1 MLVTYPDASLL
12 EFAPFSDYS
21 IAMTAHL
28 VIVGGGQAAAQA
40 VQTLRQNGY
49 AEPITIVGDEPFAP
63 YQRPPLSKK
72 YLAGELQRERLLLR
86 PVAFYAEKGVVLELG
101 RSVAELDLGA
111 QALRLADGGALHFD
125 HLLLATGSRVRKL
138 EAPGAT
144 LAGVHYVRTIADID
158 AINASL
164 PPSGSIVVI
173 GGGYI
178 GLEVAAITRQRGF
191 AVTVL
196 EAANRVLA
204 RVAGPDVSEFFEQA
218 HRDAGVEVHC
228 GAAVRAL
235 RGSERV
241 ESIET
246 TDGRSFRCDVAI
258 VGVGIVPNVELAQ
271 SAGLACANGISVDAH
286 ARTAD
291 ERVLAA
297 GDCTSHPHPLY
308 GRAVRLESVQNAIHQ
323 AKVAAASLLGNPSA
337 YSEVPWFW
345 SDQYDLKLQIAGL
358 SQGYDDVV
366 VRGDRASRSFAAYYL
381 ADRRIIAVDAVNSP
395 REFLHGKKLVSSGL
409 TIDADRLRDPQT
421 DVLAL
426 G

>member
-1 MLVTYPDASLL
+1 MA
-12 EFAPFSDYS
+12 E
-21 IAMTAHL
+21 HL

-40 VQTLRQNGY
+40 VQTLRQQSY
-49 AEPITIVGDEPFAP
+49 AETITIVGDEPFAP

-72 YLAGELQRERLLLR
+72 YLAGEVPRDRLLLR
-86 PVAFYAEKGVVLELG
+86 PAAFYAEKGVALELG
-101 RSVAELDLGA
+101 RRVAELDLGA
-111 QALRLADGGALHFD
+111 SALRLADGGTLRFD
-125 HLLLATGSRVRKL
+125 RLLLTTGSRVRKL

-144 LAGVHYVRTIADID
+144 LAGVHYVRTIADVD
-158 AINASL
+158 ALNASL
-164 PPSGSIVVI
+164 PPSGSVVII

-178 GLEVAAITRQRGF
+178 GLEVAAVARQRGF

-196 EAANRVLA
+196 EAADRLLA
-204 RVAGPDVSEFFEQA
+204 RVAGREVSTFFERV
-218 HRDAGVEVHC
+218 HRDAGVEIHC

-235 RGSERV
+235 HGASRV

-246 TDGRSFRCDVAI
+246 VDGRSIRCDVAI
-258 VGVGIVPNVELAQ
+258 VAVGIVPNVELAQ
-271 SAGLACANGISVDAH
+271 NAGLACANGISVDEH

-291 ERVLAA
+291 VRVLAA

-308 GRAVRLESVQNAIHQ
+308 GRAVRLESVPNAIHQ
-323 AKVAAASLLGNPSA
+323 AKVAAASLLGSPSA

-358 SQGYDDVV
+358 SHGHDDVV
-366 VRGDRASRSFAAYYL
+366 VRGDPASRSFAAYYL
-381 ADRRIIAVDAVNSP
+381 ANRRLIAVDAVNSP
-395 REFLHGKKLVSSGL
+395 REFLHGKKLVTSGL

-421 DVLAL
+421 DVLTL